1 MAHVLVLF
9 AHPALE
15 KSRVNR
21 ALVETVPALAG
32 RLPRLTFHD
41 LYEAYPD
48 FGVDVAREQALLAAH
63 DVVVLHHPFY
73 WYSAPPLVKQWED
86 LVLEHG
92 WAYGARGR
100 MLDGKRLL
108 SVVTLG
114 GGASAYRPEGYNRF
128 TVRQLLAPIEQMA
141 RLCRMQYLPPWVVYG
156 THRMQGAEVARAARR
171 YAALLTRLHDD
182 RLDLAALAGE
192 ELCNGLLD
200 PVLDADAPA
209 GDAAVG
215 DAAVAP

>member
-1 MAHVLVLF
+1 MARVLVLF

-15 KSRVNR
+15 KSRMNR
-21 ALVETVPALAG
+21 ALVAVVPGLLG

-48 FGVDVAREQALLAAH
+48 FNVDVAREQALLLDH

-92 WAYGARGR
+92 WAYGAHGR
-100 MLDGKRLL
+100 MLEGKRLL

-114 GGASAYRPEGYNRF
+114 GVAAAYRPEGYNRF
-128 TVRQLLAPIEQMA
+128 TVRQLLAPLEQTA
-141 RLCRMQYLPPWVVYG
+141 HLCRMQYLPPWVVYG
-156 THRMQGAEVARAARR
+156 THRLDPDGVARAARR

-182 RLDLAALAGE
+182 RIDYAALAGE

-200 PVLDADAPA
+200 PALDADA
-209 GDAAVG
+209 GG
-215 DAAVAP
+215 APERERLSESA